1 MIMALGSITPRVDY
15 SQGNKWWTRLQSMDD
30 FHKPTL
36 DAIGFQELIT
46 EEAAAWNTELTGNY
60 ELKYS
65 SLGKQPSWIEY
76 TTDVN
81 ETYGEFAAGMPL
93 AFMCLNRIYEENTDH
108 TIGNASTYID
118 PTIYNS
124 IFAESRL
131 SSQNFWV
138 QVAFDVTARRVMSAK
153 QIPNL

>member
-1 MIMALGSITPRVDY
+1 MDGKIEPAVRV
-15 SQGNKWWTRLQSMDD
+15 
-30 FHKPTL
+30 
-36 DAIGFQELIT
+36 E
-46 EEAAAWNTELTGNY
+46 
-60 ELKYS
+60 
-65 SLGKQPSWIEY
+65 
-76 TTDVN
+76 V
-81 ETYGEFAAGMPL
+81 YGEFAEGMPL
-93 AFMCLNRIYEENTDH
+93 AFMCLNRVYEENSDH

-118 PTIYNS
+118 PTIYNN